1 MSVYSR
7 RKTKRRESQLLKAQ
21 WLLFTI
27 VEIAEHV
34 MTMHGH
40 MSHVKYGVAVQ
51 CIVHVETNARPSR
64 GVGVD
69 TLSEVVEARQT
80 LTADAHAPTPI
91 DAGMTTDAGWD
102 VAAADNVGRDIGGET
117 GSNTTDAV
125 SSLTS
130 ACTSSK
136 VKAGGLCQGYWPGT
150 NPPVL
155 CSSSCRDYAEWSSGT
170 STETITMS
178 NPLLG
183 CYAWDMTSPTSGR
196 AVVCLSGESFCD
208 IYCPV
213 VAR

>member
-1 MSVYSR
+1 
-7 RKTKRRESQLLKAQ
+7 
-21 WLLFTI
+21 
-27 VEIAEHV
+27 
-34 MTMHGH
+34 
-40 MSHVKYGVAVQ
+40 
-51 CIVHVETNARPSR
+51 
-64 GVGVD
+64 VD
-69 TLSEVVEARQT
+69 TLSEAVEARQT

-125 SSLTS
+125 SSLPS

-183 CYAWDMTSPTSGR
+183 
-196 AVVCLSGESFCD
+196 
-208 IYCPV
+208 
-213 VAR
+213 